1 MGSREQILG
10 KLRAARKPFE
20 DVPPITER
28 KHMVKLAD
36 LSPETLRARFID
48 EAEKLSCYVCEA
60 KSDQEALDYILAVL
74 EDRKQVMSWDAKHI
88 PIEGYQDALD
98 KNEILVSGYNDPM
111 VYVGVTGVDAALAAT
126 GSLVL
131 CAGAGKHRATS
142 LLPDIH
148 IAVVKSD
155 QLLPDLEA
163 WIAQEKQTGTP
174 AFKITSNTTIVSG
187 PSKTADIG
195 QELIKGAHGPRQV
208 HIILL

>member
-10 KLRAARKPFE
+10 KLKAARKPFE
-20 DVPPITER
+20 NVPPIAER

-36 LSPETLRARFID
+36 VSPGTLRARFID

-60 KSDQEALDYILAVL
+60 KTDQEAIDYILAVL
-74 EDRKQVMSWDAKHI
+74 DDRKQVMSWDAAHI
-88 PIEGYQDALD
+88 PIEGYRDALD
-98 KNEILVSGYNDPM
+98 KHEIAVSGYNDPT
-111 VYVGVTGVDAALAAT
+111 VFVGVTGVDAALAAT

-131 CAGAGKHRATS
+131 IAGAGKYRTTS
-142 LLPDIH
+142 LLPDVH
-148 IAVVKSD
+148 IAVVKGD
-155 QLLPDLEA
+155 QLLPDMEA
-163 WIAQEKQTGTP
+163 WITQQKQVGTP
-174 AFKITSNTTIVSG
+174 AFKESSNTVIVSG